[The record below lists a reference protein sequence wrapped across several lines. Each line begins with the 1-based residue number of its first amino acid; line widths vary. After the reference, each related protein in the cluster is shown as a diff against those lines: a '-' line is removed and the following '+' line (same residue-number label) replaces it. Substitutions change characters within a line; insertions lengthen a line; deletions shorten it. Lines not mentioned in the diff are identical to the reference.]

1 MAYDGTL
8 SVQLY
13 SVRND
18 LGPADLD
25 NTLRRLKGFGFT
37 HVEPYDI
44 LGYTDRLV
52 AAVQANGL
60 KTGTAHANV
69 IDLDRKALIAAAKRL
84 GIDTLIMPWIDE
96 ETIADRAGVDRLI
109 AGMNEAAKELSAAG
123 IRTAYHNHQFEFA
136 LKVDGKSVYEWLV
149 EKLDPS
155 ILLELD
161 TFWASVGGGDVFE
174 LIPRLRNRIRWLH
187 VKNEPPDEEDLPLLG
202 PDITGKL
209 GQVLDLGKDFVER
222 PVVEIVVHEGDVF
235 PLIERNAKFFLNEV
249 RK

>member
-1 MAYDGTL
+1 MTYDGSL
-8 SVQLY
+8 GVQLY

-18 LGPADLD
+18 LGPADLGT
-25 NTLRRLKGFGFT
+25 TLQRLKGFGFT

-44 LGYTDRLV
+44 LGYTDRLF
-52 AAVQANGL
+52 AAVEANGL

-69 IDLDRKALIAAAKRL
+69 IELDRQALIAAAKRL
-84 GIDTLIMPWIDE
+84 GIDTLIMPWVDE
-96 ETIADRAGVDRLI
+96 ETIADRAGVMALI
-109 AGMNEAAKELSAAG
+109 AGVNTAAKELADAG
-123 IRTAYHNHQFEFA
+123 LRTAYHNHQFEFA

-149 EKLDPS
+149 ELLDPS

-174 LIPRLRNRIRWLH
+174 LIPRLSDRIRWLH
-187 VKNEPPDEEDLPLLG
+187 VKNEPPDAEDLPLLG

-209 GQVLDLGKDFVER
+209 DQVLALGQDFVER
-222 PVVEIVVHEGDVF
+222 PVVEIVVDEGDVF
-235 PLIERNAKFFLNEV
+235 PILERNAKFFLSEV